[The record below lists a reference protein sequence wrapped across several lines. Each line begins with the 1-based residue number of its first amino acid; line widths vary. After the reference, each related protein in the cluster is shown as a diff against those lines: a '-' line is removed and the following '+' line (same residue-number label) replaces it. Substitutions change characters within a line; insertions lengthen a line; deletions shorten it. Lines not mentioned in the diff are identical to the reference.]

1 MKAKK
6 AKKSDDLGAKGGT
19 KQRATTNSIPT
30 GSKGTKKNN
39 ATVET
44 SNPDTDNKL
53 NKKVKVNSVNK
64 YLIVKAET
72 RTMEGK
78 TNKPA
83 YDGGLDPG
91 ELA

>member
-1 MKAKK
+1 MEPR
-6 AKKSDDLGAKGGT
+6 GVQNQGQQPIQFQQV
-19 KQRATTNSIPT
+19 QRVQQ
-30 GSKGTKKNN
+30 KNN

-44 SNPDTDNKL
+44 LNPDTDNKL